1 MNAKRKVAIALLSAA
16 LVLFYGALLY
26 ASCLAL
32 SAVLV
37 VLAGIVLQAVGPL
50 PDVSIAA
57 VWLQSAVPVWAV
69 AVMLVIRR
77 LVIKRRKEQAP
88 LPGTENPSGEPK
100 K

>member
-1 MNAKRKVAIALLSAA
+1 MNTKRKIAVALLSVA

-26 ASCLAL
+26 ASCLVI

-37 VLAGIVLQAVGPL
+37 VLAGIVLQAVGHL

-57 VWLQSAVPVWAV
+57 VWLQAAVPVWAV
-69 AVMLVIRR
+69 AVLLVIRR
-77 LVIKRRKEQAP
+77 LIVKRRKAP
-88 LPGTENPSGEPK
+88 APGAENPSGEPK